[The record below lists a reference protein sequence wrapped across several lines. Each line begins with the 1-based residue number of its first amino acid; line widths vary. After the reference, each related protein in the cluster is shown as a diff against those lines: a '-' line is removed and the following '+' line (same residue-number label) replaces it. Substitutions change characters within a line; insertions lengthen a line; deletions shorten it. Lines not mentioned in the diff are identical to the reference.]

1 MVAKGQTYHRAE
13 LNCQANGMD
22 LFDVSSEEFETD
34 LFDYAAEIFGEY
46 TGAFLNVKS
55 QKDGE
60 CQYIS
65 NYYGPFHAYYGYC
78 LEKFYSFCGFKNP
91 NPSEPNILAN
101 GEGEFLTR
109 FPKN

>member
-1 MVAKGQTYHRAE
+1 MIAKAQTYSRAE
-13 LNCQANGMD
+13 MSCLANGMD
-22 LFDVSSEEFETD
+22 LFDISSEEPRNA

-78 LEKFYSFCGFKNP
+78 LEKFYSFCGFQNP
-91 NPSEPNILAN
+91 NPSEPNILTS
-101 GEGEFLTR
+101 GEGEFLI
-109 FPKN
+109 